1 MSCALYRYHAIGV
14 RFEAGVVFR
23 LRFRLGIQL
32 LHTGILATY
41 SILPVK
47 TQVRKRQYPRAYARV
62 LARNLL
68 ITVTFS
74 PSLAQN
80 ACTLTLDATRT

>member
-62 LARNLL
+62 LARY
-68 ITVTFS
+68 I
-74 PSLAQN
+74 
-80 ACTLTLDATRT
+80 